1 MNSGITQIIARLRA
15 QAGEIWPEAPPK
27 DFQIV
32 RHLVRPYSNVYR
44 LQLVAPA
51 ARFVYVKMLTPGAKF
66 ERNSEKYLTRLATE
80 FNAAR
85 RLQIALQSEAEIA
98 VIKPLAYFPEWLA
111 IITEEAAGVTLA
123 DLINRE
129 GRFWPAA
136 EKLEQLTKHCRRAGQ
151 ALAAMQT
158 VTAET
163 ARFDPAELLDYIDER
178 LQRLVKSRET
188 PLSATDRQRIVKFLE
203 QTIPAVPVQQ
213 LGLCGTHGDYA
224 PFNVLAT
231 AEKITVADF
240 TMFKA
245 GSVYND
251 LTYFYHRLEGY
262 LHKPV
267 FRPSTIRGLQDA
279 FTAGYNE
286 AMGKSKSRPG
296 NDDLLFKVFWIKHI
310 VNNYSAIM
318 RRRVVNKGK
327 TPSWPVQLFNRHV
340 FQRYNRCLQQFC
352 YEP

>member
-1 MNSGITQIIARLRA
+1 MNSSITQIITQLRA
-15 QAGEIWPEAPPK
+15 QANEIWPEAPPK
-27 DFQIV
+27 DFRIV
-32 RHLVRPYSNVYR
+32 RHLVRPYSEVYR

-51 ARFVYVKMLTPGAKF
+51 IRFVYVKILTPGAKF
-66 ERNSEKYLTRLATE
+66 EKNPEKYLTRLATE

-85 RLQIALQSEAEIA
+85 RLQTALQNEAEIA

-111 IITEEAAGVTLA
+111 IITAEASGVTLA
-123 DLINRE
+123 ELINRE

-151 ALAAMQT
+151 ALATMQK
-158 VTAET
+158 VTAEA
-163 ARFDPAELLDYIDER
+163 ARFDPTGLLEYIDER
-178 LQRLVKSRET
+178 LQRLVKSEET
-188 PLSATDRQRIVKFLE
+188 PLAATDRQQIIKFLE
-203 QTIPAVPVQQ
+203 HAIAAIPMPQ

-267 FRPSTIRGLQDA
+267 FRPATVQRLQEA
-279 FTAGYNE
+279 FVAGYGA
-286 AMGKSKSRPG
+286 AMGNSKSPPG
-296 NDDLLFKVFWIKHI
+296 NNDVLFKIFWIKHI

-318 RRRVVNKGK
+318 RRRVLAKGK

-352 YEP
+352 NV

>member
-1 MNSGITQIIARLRA
+1 MNSSITQIIAQLRA
-15 QAGEIWPEAPPK
+15 QASEIWPEAPPK

-44 LQLVAPA
+44 LQLTAPA
-51 ARFVYVKMLTPGAKF
+51 SRFVYVKILTPGAKF
-66 ERNSEKYLTRLATE
+66 ERNPEKYLTRLSTE

-85 RLQIALQSEAEIA
+85 RLQVALQDEAEIA

-136 EKLEQLTKHCRRAGQ
+136 EKLEQLAKHCCRAGH
-151 ALAAMQT
+151 ALAAMQK
-158 VTAET
+158 VTSET
-163 ARFDPAELLDYIDER
+163 PRFDPVELLGYIDER
-178 LQRLVKSRET
+178 LQRLVKSQEA
-188 PLSATDRQRIVKFLE
+188 PLSVADRQQIIKFLE
-203 QTIPAVPVQQ
+203 HTIPAIPMQQ

-231 AEKITVADF
+231 TEKITVADF
-240 TMFKA
+240 TMFKV

-267 FRPSTIRGLQDA
+267 FRPATIQKLQGA
-279 FTAGYNE
+279 FVAGYGE
-286 AMGKSKSRPG
+286 AMGKNKSRPG
-296 NDDLLFKVFWIKHI
+296 HDDLLFKIFWIKHI

-318 RRRVVNKGK
+318 RRRVLAKGK
-327 TPSWPVQLFNRHV
+327 TLAWPVQLFNRRV

-352 YEP
+352 GV

>member
-1 MNSGITQIIARLRA
+1 MNSSITQIIAQLRA
-15 QAGEIWPEAPPK
+15 QANEIWPEAPPK
-27 DFQIV
+27 DFHIV
-32 RHLVRPYSNVYR
+32 RHLVRPYSDIYR

-51 ARFVYVKMLTPGAKF
+51 ARFVYVKILTPGMKF
-66 ERNSEKYLTRLATE
+66 EKNPEKYLSRLATE

-85 RLQIALQSEAEIA
+85 RLQAALKDECEIA

-111 IITEEAAGVTLA
+111 IVTDEAAGVSLA
-123 DLINRE
+123 ELINRD
-129 GRFWPAA
+129 GRFWPTT
-136 EKLEQLTKHCRRAGQ
+136 EKLEQLIQHCRRAGQ
-151 ALAAMQT
+151 ALAMMQKVT
-158 VTAET
+158 VET
-163 ARFDPAELLDYIDER
+163 ARFNPAELLEYIDER
-178 LQRLVKSRET
+178 LQRLVKSEET
-188 PLSATDRQRIVKFLE
+188 PLSTVDRQQIIKFLKHAIP
-203 QTIPAVPVQQ
+203 TIPGPQ
-213 LGLCGTHGDYA
+213 LDLCGTHGDYA

-267 FRPSTIRGLQDA
+267 FRPATIEKLQDA
-279 FTAGYNE
+279 FVAGYGTMVGN
-286 AMGKSKSRPG
+286 SKSQPG
-296 NDDLLFKVFWIKHI
+296 NNDVLFKIFWIKHI

-318 RRRVVNKGK
+318 RRRVLAKGK

-340 FQRYNRCLQQFC
+340 FQRYNRYLQQFC
-352 YEP
+352 NV